1 MAKRTKSGTEPLPG
15 QPISLRTLGEY
26 LNLSP
31 ATISLV
37 LGAVWMIAG
46 IAYGAVR
53 TRGFRSELVTFEV
66 PSDVA

>member
-1 MAKRTKSGTEPLPG
+1 LRHEKSS
-15 QPISLRTLGEY
+15 SLGGYVVPTLGF
-26 LNLSP
+26 LICGFIWVHLSNP
-31 ATISLV
+31 ALV
-37 LGAVWMIAG
+37 LGAVWMILG

>member
-1 MAKRTKSGTEPLPG
+1 VPA
-15 QPISLRTLGEY
+15 LGF
-26 LNLSP
+26 LICGFIWVHLSNP
-31 ATISLV
+31 ALV

>member
-1 MAKRTKSGTEPLPG
+1 LICGF
-15 QPISLRTLGEY
+15 IW
-26 LNLSP
+26 LNLSHP
-31 ATISLV
+31 ALA